1 MASASLN
8 KMTVPLGADTAGG
21 GAQGLLMPK
30 LRYRFR
36 VFFDNFGVSKPTTEL
51 TKQVMSFSR
60 PNLTFEE
67 ITLPIYN
74 STLKLAGKH
83 TWADCTT
90 EIRDDASGQVSRLV
104 GEQMQ
109 KQMDFL
115 EMASAA
121 SGIDYKFTTRV
132 EILDGGNGAVAPVV
146 LETWELYG
154 CYLKGADYGALN
166 YGESAPVT
174 VSLTIAYDNANQVT
188 TTGAA
193 VGIGQALGNEVSR
206 NPGGATTGAGQ
217 AA

>member
-1 MASASLN
+1 
-8 KMTVPLGADTAGG
+8 
-21 GAQGLLMPK
+21 MPK
-30 LRYRFR
+30 LKYRFR
-36 VFFDNFGVSKPTTEL
+36 VFFENFGVSKPTTEM
-51 TKQVMSFSR
+51 TKQVMSFTR

-90 EIRDDASGQVSRLV
+90 EIRDDASGQVSRMV

-121 SGIDYKFTTRV
+121 SGVDYKFTTRV
-132 EILDGGNGAVAPVV
+132 EVLDGGNGAVAPVV
-146 LETWELYG
+146 LETWALYG
-154 CYLKGADYGALN
+154 CYLKGADYGSLN

-174 VSLTIAYDNANQVT
+174 VSLTIAYDNANQVA
-188 TTGAA
+188 GDVAQG
-193 VGIGQALGNEVSR
+193 GIGIGTVLGQTIA
-206 NPGGATTGAGQ
+206 GAVTGAGQ
-217 AA
+217 GQ